1 MIITLYKLI
10 APTAPADQ
18 SYDINNIATQ
28 FSVDM
33 FTVEPASNK
42 IAITYEVTKLDLSS
56 CPAFIKFTR
65 NTETQ

>member
-33 FTVEPASNK
+33 FTVEPASN
-42 IAITYEVTKLDLSS
+42 
-56 CPAFIKFTR
+56 
-65 NTETQ
+65 